1 MGRADGL
8 RPANAD
14 YVRGGTAPA
23 HYPPEDR
30 PEIAFIGRS
39 NVGKSSLI
47 NGLTARKALAR
58 TSRTPGRTQAI
69 QFFSVDPNLYFADL
83 PGYGYAKVP
92 KKLKAAWGPMIR
104 TYLESRDNLAAVVLI
119 LDGRRDPGGQEHQL
133 LDWLEE
139 RERPVLI
146 VASKMDKIASNRR
159 GSRVKAIAEGLGL
172 SPECVFPWSA
182 LSGLGRID
190 VWDAIHGAADAR
202 RDDLA

>member
-1 MGRADGL
+1 MGRADGF

-14 YVRGGTAPA
+14 YVKAGTAPP

-69 QFFSVDPNLYFADL
+69 QFFAVDPELYFADL

-92 KKLKAAWGPMIR
+92 KKLTASCGK
-104 TYLESRDNLAAVVLI
+104 
-119 LDGRRDPGGQEHQL
+119 DPATVISVAPAMSSLSFHRSQ
-133 LDWLEE
+133 
-139 RERPVLI
+139 
-146 VASKMDKIASNRR
+146 VAS
-159 GSRVKAIAEGLGL
+159 
-172 SPECVFPWSA
+172 SA
-182 LSGLGRID
+182 ATR
-190 VWDAIHGAADAR
+190 
-202 RDDLA
+202 